1 MHLLK
6 SGLNIRKYFRI
17 ISNLL
22 YIFEVTES
30 IGFNVQK
37 IVLTL
42 ILKWYLPKTERY
54 TFFIFLFSTKIVSM
68 MTQQT
73 TCVKYPPTQN
83 SDQSTYDNIGS
94 FMNFTIDMH
103 NFSIYNAK
111 EYIHRSF
118 PEIFGQTYDHRHL
131 SRFGSKEQNMSAHR
145 NLYRMFSIVT
155 ILISSVYISL

>member
-1 MHLLK
+1 M
-6 SGLNIRKYFRI
+6 RK
-17 ISNLL
+17 ISTYAKL
-22 YIFEVTES
+22 
-30 IGFNVQK
+30 G
-37 IVLTL
+37 
-42 ILKWYLPKTERY
+42 
-54 TFFIFLFSTKIVSM
+54 
-68 MTQQT
+68 
-73 TCVKYPPTQN
+73 
-83 SDQSTYDNIGS
+83 QSTYDNIGS

-155 ILISSVYISL
+155 ILISSVYLSL